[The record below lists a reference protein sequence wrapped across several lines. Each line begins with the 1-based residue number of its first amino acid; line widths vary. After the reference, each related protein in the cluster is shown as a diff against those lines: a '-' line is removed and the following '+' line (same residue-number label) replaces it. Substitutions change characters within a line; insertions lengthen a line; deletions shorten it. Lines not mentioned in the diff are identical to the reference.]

1 MAKTWVL
8 DTETKGTGAHMAPLE
23 RADEKASED
32 RGLSTVTF
40 RRPLARAS
48 TPAPAAPQRFKVV
61 DVLSGR
67 VLAQDVAARE
77 AVDALEQ
84 LRSVLDAR
92 VSVWSTQ
99 TRRWKLLSLDEQ
111 KALWR
116 YRRDP
121 AAEAAREP

>member
-23 RADEKASED
+23 TADRKAGEH
-32 RGLSTVTF
+32 RELSTVMLK
-40 RRPLARAS
+40 RSPAR
-48 TPAPAAPQRFKVV
+48 TAPVSPPPQRFKVV

-67 VLAQDVAARE
+67 VLAQDVGARE
-77 AVDALEQ
+77 AVSSLRQ

-92 VSVWSTQ
+92 VSVRTEP
-99 TRRWKLLSLDEQ
+99 TGRWKLLSLDEQ

-116 YRRDP
+116 FRQR
-121 AAEAAREP
+121 AGEREH

>member
-23 RADEKASED
+23 RADRKAGEKRA
-32 RGLSTVTF
+32 LSTVTF
-40 RRPLARAS
+40 KRSPSERSQA
-48 TPAPAAPQRFKVV
+48 PAPAAKQRFKVV

-67 VLAQDVAARE
+67 VLAEDVGARE
-77 AVDALEQ
+77 ALQALRD

-92 VSVWSTQ
+92 ISVWSTDAG
-99 TRRWKLLSLDEQ
+99 RWKLLSLDEQ

-116 YRRDP
+116 LRGELP
-121 AAEAAREP
+121 AL